1 MRPSRCAATVGCLVL
16 LCSGCG
22 DQGGTPPKRA
32 DDEVTVSCGGDAGWA
47 PSTMAR
53 GIPGVLSDAQA
64 RAAFQSIL
72 DDPRTGGEASMS
84 LFPNGVDVDWRVLAE
99 AGDTVTVGLGEWT
112 ERGPA
117 STNAFLLSLR
127 RDGNDWST
135 DGWGDCRLLA
145 PVLEDGRVWARV
157 DGYRLAGPRSLE
169 VDVSEVQCTSGRDPK
184 EYLHSPAVVETG
196 DSVTLSWTS
205 TSAEGAHSCQG
216 NPSVTRTVEL
226 DEALGS
232 KMVLDG
238 SVYPP
243 RPVPGS

>member
-1 MRPSRCAATVGCLVL
+1 
-16 LCSGCG
+16 
-22 DQGGTPPKRA
+22 
-32 DDEVTVSCGGDAGWA
+32 
-47 PSTMAR
+47 MAR

-184 EYLHSPAVVETG
+184 EYLHSPTVVETG

-205 TSAEGAHSCQG
+205 TSAEGAIVAKGTHRSRGRSNSMRHSGQRWSWTAPSIHLDRFRAANESASYVLAAMSTWAYAISGYLCVGGTDLQG
-216 NPSVTRTVEL
+216 
-226 DEALGS
+226 
-232 KMVLDG
+232 
-238 SVYPP
+238 
-243 RPVPGS
+243 